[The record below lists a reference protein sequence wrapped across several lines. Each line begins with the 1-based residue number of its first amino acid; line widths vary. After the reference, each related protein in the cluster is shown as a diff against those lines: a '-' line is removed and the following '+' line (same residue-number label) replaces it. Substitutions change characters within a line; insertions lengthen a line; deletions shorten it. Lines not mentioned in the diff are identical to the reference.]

1 MRRREQG
8 SAMIIVLVAIAAM
21 LTSAAVLVH
30 MTRGTL
36 NSVSVH
42 RDGLTGLY
50 CAEAGL
56 SSVKPTVI
64 ANVGSWNSA
73 LGTGTEPAWL
83 GPVSHDVDG
92 DGTSDF
98 TVTLRDNDDEAVNDP
113 STDSDSAV
121 FVVSTCTK
129 YPDSPTQV
137 TELITSTGQR
147 KLWLRTE

>member
-1 MRRREQG
+1 MLV
-8 SAMIIVLVAIAAM
+8 VLIAIASM

-30 MTRGTL
+30 MTRDSLDST
-36 NSVSVH
+36 NVH
-42 RDGLTGLY
+42 RTSLTGLY

-64 ANVGSWNSA
+64 ANVGSWNGA
-73 LGTGTEPAWL
+73 LVSGSEPAWL
-83 GPVSHDVDG
+83 APVSHDIDG
-92 DGTSDF
+92 DGTDDF
-98 TVTLRDNDDEAVNDP
+98 TVTLRDNDDEAVNDL
-113 STDSDSAV
+113 STDSDSTI

-129 YPDSPTQV
+129 YPDTPTQV